1 VSKSESLLWSFSLA
15 VYSDGS
21 VQQECLNL
29 QDQYG
34 IDVNVLL
41 FCAYAGVIHGAIMP
55 ESALREALDIVA
67 EWNDKVVSGLRMSRR
82 ALNPFAIDQM
92 SNGPSVPSA
101 AALRNSVKAA
111 ELEAERIEQATLEK
125 WSAAHLTAW
134 QSGEPGAAAAAN
146 IRGLFTIC
154 CRSGSPPRPDRL
166 IAAATRV
173 AQSLRGKAI
182 R

>member
-15 VYSDGS
+15 VYSDDS

-55 ESALREALDIVA
+55 ETALREALDIVA
-67 EWNDKVVSGLRMSRR
+67 EWNDNVVSGLRMSRR

-111 ELEAERIEQATLEK
+111 ELEAERIEQAT
-125 WSAAHLTAW
+125 AW

-166 IAAATRV
+166 IAAAIRV